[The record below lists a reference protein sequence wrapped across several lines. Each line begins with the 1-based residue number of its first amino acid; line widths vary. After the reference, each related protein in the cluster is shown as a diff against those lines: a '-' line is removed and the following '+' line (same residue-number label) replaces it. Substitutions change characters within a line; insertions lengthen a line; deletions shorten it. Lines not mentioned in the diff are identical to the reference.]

1 MSSNSLIS
9 VIVPVYNTGLYL
21 KYCIQSILEQSFTN
35 WELLLVDDGSFD
47 NSLEMCRSY
56 ADNDMRICVLHQN
69 NKGVTAARRLGVEHS
84 RGNILCFVDSD
95 DTMDKDA
102 LSVMMAK
109 MTDGVDIVTTWE
121 NVEKTISGAEYV
133 NRLLQKNTTL
143 SLWGKLYRKDVVVAS
158 GALDIRREINI
169 GEDHLGNLKIA
180 LLARK
185 VYCLPD
191 AVYIYRDNMQS
202 VWRTRIWS
210 LEYEEMFRE
219 EVKMALGEQLRN
231 YKEAWYKFQ
240 LYILYDLIR
249 HNVSFS
255 YRIDWIANLLKENNV
270 YKLSIREKI
279 VKYVRNRHIC
289 RCILLL
295 GHKLRTL

>member
-1 MSSNSLIS
+1 
-9 VIVPVYNTGLYL
+9 
-21 KYCIQSILEQSFTN
+21 
-35 WELLLVDDGSFD
+35 
-47 NSLEMCRSY
+47 
-56 ADNDMRICVLHQN
+56 
-69 NKGVTAARRLGVEHS
+69 
-84 RGNILCFVDSD
+84 
-95 DTMDKDA
+95 
-102 LSVMMAK
+102 
-109 MTDGVDIVTTWE
+109 
-121 NVEKTISGAEYV
+121 
-133 NRLLQKNTTL
+133 
-143 SLWGKLYRKDVVVAS
+143 
-158 GALDIRREINI
+158 
-169 GEDHLGNLKIA
+169 
-180 LLARK
+180 
-185 VYCLPD
+185 
-191 AVYIYRDNMQS
+191 MQS